1 MRVTILYDN
10 TAWDKCLTPDW
21 GFSCLVEARGR
32 IILFDTGAKTT
43 VLAAN
48 MKSLN
53 INPMS
58 VDAVFISHDH
68 WDHTGGVSIL
78 PDHHPMRIFV
88 PDSFNNPVILRQRRN
103 QISRCRESAELYTD
117 FFTTGELDNGEQSLA
132 IRMDNDRFAVI
143 AGCAHPGVRKIL
155 EAAAEFGRVSVLIGG
170 LHGFDEF
177 ELLNDMEFICPTHC
191 TRYIDEIASRCPQK
205 FISGGA
211 GKVID
216 L

>member
-10 TAWDKCLTPDW
+10 TAWDKRLTPDW
-21 GFSCLVEARGR
+21 GFSCLVEARDR

-88 PDSFNNPVILRQRRN
+88 PDSFNNPVILRQRSN
-103 QISRCRESAELYTD
+103 QISRCRESAELYTE
-117 FFTTGELDNGEQSLA
+117 FFHH
-132 IRMDNDRFAVI
+132 R
-143 AGCAHPGVRKIL
+143 
-155 EAAAEFGRVSVLIGG
+155 
-170 LHGFDEF
+170 
-177 ELLNDMEFICPTHC
+177 
-191 TRYIDEIASRCPQK
+191 
-205 FISGGA
+205 
-211 GKVID
+211 
-216 L
+216 